1 MRPFNENRSGNIE
14 CDNIWELYKQLVTLD
29 APYIKTRLKGDDT
42 EYMYLITGAC
52 LESGDT
58 KYMFDDMCNMNL
70 PYRREETVRLSL
82 ARMLCN
88 EEIAKELDISV
99 NSYSDYDRKL
109 SVSEILE
116 WYGIAFPDKDE
127 LQKTHFV
134 RDIPVTY
141 VEETPKHKTG
151 RPHKGWRLTNKERA
165 MGFRIYLD
173 SEDICYKCDT
183 DLGVP
188 RITMIFDIPDC
199 PVGHIESSIW
209 FFERHAEVRTYYPKP
224 VAEVCEE
231 SEHKGQLLRLL
242 NYFNARIYPDQTD
255 RGKGLSDPQLY
266 FTPRFY
272 ITEDGRFD
280 ITATTFVNYQIWDTV
295 QAIHDYIIY
304 YCPEILSELAP
315 YVVCVLKGVL
325 TAEEVIERIETE
337 VMGIE

>member
-1 MRPFNENRSGNIE
+1 MRPFNENRPENIE

-42 EYMYLITGAC
+42 EYMYLITSAC

-82 ARMLCN
+82 VRMLCN
-88 EEIAKELDISV
+88 EEISKETDISV
-99 NSYSDYDRKL
+99 NSHSDYDRKL
-109 SVSEILE
+109 AVSEILE
-116 WYGIAFPDKDE
+116 RYEIAFPDKDE

-134 RDIPVTY
+134 RSIPVTY
-141 VEETPKHKTG
+141 VEETPKHTTG

-209 FFERHAEVRTYYPKP
+209 FFERHAEVRTYYPK
-224 VAEVCEE
+224 VVSDLCN
-231 SEHKGQLLRLL
+231 SENGHTDELMMLLEYL
-242 NYFNARIYPDQTD
+242 NALVIPCQTD
-255 RGKGLSDPQLY
+255 GEVY

-272 ITEDGRFD
+272 ITAFGFD
-280 ITATTFVNYQIWDTV
+280 VAALTVINYKVWSAVPYTEKHITECWPVMFNDLAPFVVSVLEGKITADEAMKLIDK
-295 QAIHDYIIY
+295 H
-304 YCPEILSELAP
+304 
-315 YVVCVLKGVL
+315 VLKRD
-325 TAEEVIERIETE
+325 E
-337 VMGIE
+337 

>member
-1 MRPFNENRSGNIE
+1 MDIPAYRYE
-14 CDNIWELYKQLVTLD
+14 T
-29 APYIKTRLKGDDT
+29 IKLH
-42 EYMYLITGAC
+42 
-52 LESGDT
+52 LE
-58 KYMFDDMCNMNL
+58 
-70 PYRREETVRLSL
+70 RI
-82 ARMLCN
+82 LCN

-99 NSYSDYDRKL
+99 NSHSDYDRKL
-109 SVSEILE
+109 SVSDILE
-116 WYGIAFPDKDE
+116 RYEIAFPDKDE

-209 FFERHAEVRTYYPKP
+209 FFERHAEVRTYYPK
-224 VAEVCEE
+224 VVSDLCN
-231 SEHKGQLLRLL
+231 SENGHTDELMRLL
-242 NYFNARIYPDQTD
+242 EYLNALVIPCQ
-255 RGKGLSDPQLY
+255 SDGEVY

-272 ITEDGRFD
+272 ITAFGFD
-280 ITATTFVNYQIWDTV
+280 VAALTVINYKVWSAVPYTEKHITEYWPVMFNDLAPFVVSVLEGKITADEAMKLIDK
-295 QAIHDYIIY
+295 H
-304 YCPEILSELAP
+304 
-315 YVVCVLKGVL
+315 VLKRD
-325 TAEEVIERIETE
+325 E
-337 VMGIE
+337 